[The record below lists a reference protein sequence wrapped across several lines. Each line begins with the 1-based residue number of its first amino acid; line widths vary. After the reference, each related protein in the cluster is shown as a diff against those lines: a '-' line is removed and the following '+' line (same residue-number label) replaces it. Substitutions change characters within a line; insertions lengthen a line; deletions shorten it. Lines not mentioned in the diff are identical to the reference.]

1 MDFYNKYLKYKN
13 KYLKLKYNMNGG
25 MVEHIMNLKKIWF
38 DYIANGDKT
47 IEGRL
52 YDDKRKQL
60 NVGDIIKFTNGEDSF
75 TKEITKLETFDSFS
89 DAVTEENYK
98 KLIPNANNRDEA
110 LKVYTDI
117 YDSIIEK
124 NNHTDGILLIYFN

>member
-25 MVEHIMNLKKIWF
+25 MVEHEMKLKKIWF
-38 DYIANGDKT
+38 DYINNGEKT

-52 YDDKRKQL
+52 YDDKRKL
-60 NVGDIIKFTNGEDSF
+60 LKVGDTIKFINGEDSF
-75 TKEITKLETFDSFS
+75 TKKITKLETFDSFD

-110 LKVYTDI
+110 LTVYTDI
-117 YDSIIEK
+117 YDSIIKEK
-124 NNHTDGILLIYFN
+124 NHTDGILLIYF

>member
-25 MVEHIMNLKKIWF
+25 MVEHTMNLKKIWF
-38 DYIANGDKT
+38 DYINNGDKT

-52 YDDKRKQL
+52 YDDKRKEL
-60 NVGDIIKFTNGEDSF
+60 NVGDTIKFINGEDSF
-75 TKEITKLETFDSFS
+75 TKEITKLETFDSFN

-124 NNHTDGILLIYFN
+124 NNHTDGILLIYF